1 MESNLETLQDK
12 REKDIAQKKVLRLL
26 LAINF
31 SMFVIEIVIGILSD
45 STALLADSLDMF
57 ADSTVYAISLYAVGK
72 SMVIKNR
79 AARLSGLFQI
89 VLGLSVLL
97 DIIRRL
103 IWGSNP
109 ESFSMVA
116 VGVAALFA
124 NTLCLYLIAS
134 HRKGEIHMRASW
146 IFSKNDVIANLGVI
160 LGGILV
166 YLLGSRIPDLLI
178 GSLISLLV
186 IRGGIEIVKDSRE
199 VAS

>member
-1 MESNLETLQDK
+1 
-12 REKDIAQKKVLRLL
+12 
-26 LAINF
+26 
-31 SMFVIEIVIGILSD
+31 
-45 STALLADSLDMF
+45 
-57 ADSTVYAISLYAVGK
+57 
-72 SMVIKNR
+72 
-79 AARLSGLFQI
+79 
-89 VLGLSVLL
+89 
-97 DIIRRL
+97 
-103 IWGSNP
+103 
-109 ESFSMVA
+109 MVA